1 MHACLPVHSTQ
12 EGLVTF
18 LSTILGCLLTAA
30 SQRATLENG
39 AIKFIS
45 WSESHNPKRDFSEGG
60 LNTGTEEKKLRL
72 GRCLWLEV

>member
-18 LSTILGCLLTAA
+18 LSTILGCLLTV
-30 SQRATLENG
+30 ENG

-45 WSESHNPKRDFSEGG
+45 PSKSHKSKKGFSEGG
-60 LNTGTEEKKLRL
+60 LNIGTEEKNLRL